1 MFRNS
6 GPGGARLYYG
16 WVVVATLSITETV
29 SWGIVY
35 YGFPVFLRSMEEDLH
50 ASRVAITGA
59 LSVGLAVSA
68 LAAIPVGRWL
78 DRHGPR
84 ALMTA
89 GSCLATVL
97 MVAWSRVET
106 LWGFYAIWCLM
117 GLALAAIL
125 YEPAFVAVIQWFAR
139 ERDRALLTLTLVAG
153 LASTIFMPL
162 EAWLLAWLGWRT
174 TLLTLAVVLGVVT
187 IPFHALALRPAP
199 KPAADA
205 QHPDAATTIPGVDL
219 RAAVPTSV
227 FWVLGI
233 AFLVGNFAT
242 NAVTVHLIPYLVD
255 RGYRAAVAASTVG
268 WMGAMQLPGR
278 IFFVPIARWLGAR
291 WVTAWIFL
299 AQAAGV
305 GVVTLVWLFGVG
317 PVIVLLGAANGMSTL
332 ARATVIAEV
341 FGRRHYGSISGAM
354 ALGANGARAVAP
366 VGASV
371 LMLALGGYDVLFWA
385 LAASLT
391 LVAIAVLAIDA
402 SGRANRG

>member
-1 MFRNS
+1 MRS
-6 GPGGARLYYG
+6 KVAAVRARLHYG
-16 WVVVATLSITETV
+16 WIVVATLSVTETV

-59 LSVGLAVSA
+59 FSVGLAVSA
-68 LAAIPVGRWL
+68 VAAIPVGRWL

-89 GSCLATVL
+89 GSCLATSL

-106 LWGFYAIWCLM
+106 LWAFYAIWCVM
-117 GLALAAIL
+117 GLALATIL

-139 ERDRALLTLTLVAG
+139 GRDRALLTLTLVAG

-162 EAWLLAWLGWRT
+162 EAWLLARLGWRA
-174 TLLTLAVVLGVVT
+174 TLLTLSVVLGLVT
-187 IPFHALALRPAP
+187 IPLHALALRPAP
-199 KPAADA
+199 KPADDE
-205 QHPDAATTIPGVDL
+205 PGGPGTLTIPGVDL
-219 RAAVPTSV
+219 HAAIRTVI
-227 FWVLGI
+227 FWALAI

-242 NAVTVHLIPYLVD
+242 NSVTVHLIPYLVD
-255 RGYRAAVAASTVG
+255 RGYGAAVAAATVG

-278 IFFVPIARWLGAR
+278 VFFVPIARWLGAR
-291 WVTAWIFL
+291 WVTASIFV
-299 AQAAGV
+299 AQAV
-305 GVVTLVWLFGVG
+305 GVVLITFVWFVGVG

-332 ARATVIAEV
+332 ARATVIAEI

-366 VGASV
+366 VGASL
-371 LMLALGGYDVLFWA
+371 LM
-385 LAASLT
+385 
-391 LVAIAVLAIDA
+391 I
-402 SGRANRG
+402 